1 MRNAAAGLLAA
12 ALLFTGDTVASA
24 SSVPPT
30 TEPSSPGAGDG
41 VLTIGILLPQSRAG
55 SWIGIP
61 GINAADYARNRINEI
76 GGVLGSDLV
85 LVRADE
91 GATADSALAAI
102 EALLAAGVDAVVGP
116 ASSLIALQTL
126 DQLMSAGVLTC
137 SPTAS
142 SLLLDD
148 YPNRNLFF
156 RTIPSDSL
164 QLAALAVRARNS
176 GFRSTV
182 MFYRDDLYGRELA
195 EAALEQLERQGVE
208 LAASS
213 AFDADDDLSAQI
225 DLLIEHPDSTI
236 IVLADEAQG
245 MRMLGAI
252 GNHVPELGTE
262 SLPEIYVNDAV
273 RPATPAD
280 YLTLGREVLDALW
293 RLGPVSGLSV
303 RQLESQPPPDP
314 AEGPGPLP
322 PGPYALNT
330 LDCIN
335 LIALAA
341 LETGTDD
348 PEVLAAELPAV
359 ADGGAGCQTFA
370 QCVAIL
376 DQDRDIDY
384 QGPNTQNP
392 LRGYLPERGDLARA
406 NVMSYQVNPESGVD
420 AERQPINADL
430 DED

>member
-1 MRNAAAGLLAA
+1 MRNAAAGLLVA
-12 ALLFTGDTVASA
+12 ALIFTGATIATA

-30 TEPSSPGAGDG
+30 TEPSPSGTDDG
-41 VLTIGILLPQSRAG
+41 VLTIGVLLPQSRAG

-61 GINAADYARNRINEI
+61 GINAAEYARNRINEV
-76 GGVLGSDLV
+76 GGVLGADLV

-91 GATADSALAAI
+91 GATTESATAAI
-102 EALLAAGVDAVVGP
+102 EALLGAGVDAVVGP

-148 YPNRNLFF
+148 FPNRELFF

-164 QLAALAVRARNS
+164 QLAALAIRARNS

-182 MFYRDDLYGRELA
+182 VFYRDDLYGRELA
-195 EAALEQLERQGVE
+195 EAALGELERQGVE

-213 AFDADDDLSAQI
+213 GFDADDDLRAQI

-236 IVLADEAQG
+236 IVLADQSQG
-245 MRMLGAI
+245 MRMLGEI
-252 GNHVPELGTE
+252 GNAVPQFGTE
-262 SLPEIYVNDAV
+262 TMPPIYVNDAV
-273 RPATPAD
+273 RAATPAD
-280 YLTLGREVLDALW
+280 YLALDEAVLRALW

-303 RQLESQPPPDP
+303 RQLEGQPPPDP
-314 AEGPGPLP
+314 VEGPGPLP

-330 LDCIN
+330 LDCVN

-341 LETGTDD
+341 RETGTDD
-348 PEVLAAELPAV
+348 PQVLAAELPAV
-359 ADGGAGCQTFA
+359 ADGGAGCSTFA
-370 QCVAIL
+370 QCVALL
-376 DQDRDIDY
+376 DQNRDIDY

-392 LRGYLPERGDLARA
+392 LRQFLPDRGDLARA
-406 NVMSYQVNPESGVD
+406 NVMSYQVDLETGVD
-420 AERQPINADL
+420 EEGQPINTEL
-430 DED
+430 D